1 MRREGS
7 EGSEGKEGLRQ
18 CAAVILAAGEGTRI
32 KARRKNK
39 VAYKLAGK
47 PMIKYTVETLK
58 KAGVEEI
65 MVVVKFAEKSVR
77 DALSGERVIYAR
89 QKDKKGTAPALE
101 SGLEAVAGGVQNILV
116 MYGDDS
122 AFYPVELFQFILT
135 EHQKYESDATLLS
148 IKVDNPKG
156 LGRILRGDNGE
167 ALGIVEE
174 KVATDEQ
181 KEIKEIN
188 TGCYCFRRDF
198 IEKRI
203 GEIEINPISQEYY
216 LTDIVEVALR
226 HKDKVHVCLYP
237 DNLIWHGVND
247 RSQWAKA
254 IRKKKYDMNG

>member
-1 MRREGS
+1 M
-7 EGSEGKEGLRQ
+7 KNV
-18 CAAVILAAGEGTRI
+18 AAVILAAGEGTRI

-58 KAGVEEI
+58 KAGIEEI
-65 MVVVKFAEKSVR
+65 IVVVKFAEKSVR
-77 DALSGERVIYAR
+77 DALNGERVIYAR

-101 SGLEAVAGGVQNILV
+101 SGLEAVAGGIQNILV

-135 EHQKYESDATLLS
+135 EHREHKSDVTLLS

-156 LGRILRGDNGE
+156 LGRILRNDNG
-167 ALGIVEE
+167 AVLGIVEE
-174 KVATDEQ
+174 KVATEEQ
-181 KEIKEIN
+181 REINEIN

-216 LTDIVEVALR
+216 LTDIVEVALS
-226 HKDKVHVCLYP
+226 HGDKVHVCLYP
-237 DNLIWHGVND
+237 DNLIWHGIND